1 MSETAKKS
9 FFSSQKISEF
19 KDFSCIVP
27 AMLFLLAFTY
37 FPVLQLIQISFTNWN
52 LINDDYQYVGFKN
65 WLWLFKGSGTKYLL
79 NSLKV
84 TFLYSLGELA
94 ITVGGG
100 LLLAL
105 IFNIGVE
112 PGTVKNFSGKTQYS
126 DKKAEKM
133 KKSFSKKSAAFS
145 AMRAIV
151 FMPKYV
157 AMSSAAVI
165 FLWMLDKEH
174 GVFNYFL
181 GLLGV
186 SPVDW
191 LGNRKIA
198 LFSVLMLTGWRAVG
212 YGMIVYVSALQGIS
226 RDYYEAADIDGA
238 SAIQKF
244 FHITLPMLSPT
255 TLFMFITTFLAS
267 MKVFQSVDILTGGG
281 PYRSTEVLVFQ
292 IYKYAMED
300 FRMDRAAAVSL
311 MFFVMLLIVTTLTMK
326 ISDRNVHYDS

>member
-1 MSETAKKS
+1 MTKKRILSE
-9 FFSSQKISEF
+9 QKISGI
-19 KDFSCIVP
+19 KDFCCTVP
-27 AMLFLLAFTY
+27 ALFFLLIFTY
-37 FPVLQLIQISFTNWN
+37 FPVLHLIQISFTNWN
-52 LINDDYQYVGFKN
+52 LIKDDYQYVGFKN
-65 WLWLFKGSGTKYLL
+65 WIWLFKGSGTKYLL

-94 ITVGGG
+94 ITIVGG
-100 LLLAL
+100 LALAL
-105 IFNIGVE
+105 IFNIGA
-112 PGTVKNFSGKTQYS
+112 SGA
-126 DKKAEKM
+126 KKAGSRGGLR
-133 KKSFSKKSAAFS
+133 KSSAFA

-181 GLLGV
+181 SQLGIN
-186 SPVDW
+186 PVDW
-191 LGNRKIA
+191 LGNRHIA
-198 LFSVLMLTGWRAVG
+198 LFSVLMLTGWRAIG
-212 YGMIVYVSALQGIS
+212 YGMIVYVAALQGIS
-226 RDYYEAADIDGA
+226 KDYYEAADIDGA
-238 SAIQKF
+238 SAVQKF

-255 TLFMFITTFLAS
+255 TLFMFVTTFLAS

-300 FRMDRAAAVSL
+300 FRMDRAATVAL
-311 MFFVMLLIVTTLTMK
+311 MFFVLLLIVTMLTMK
-326 ISDRNVHYDS
+326 ISNRNVHYES